1 MAKVQTNLEKNMAEM
16 FDLPVDPVI
25 EEVKEVKP
33 VTNKLDDDFDQS
45 RAGLVDLLVIGKD
58 ALEHALAVAKQ
69 SDDPKAY
76 AVIGD
81 LISKLAD
88 INEQMLDLHLKQ
100 QRHKIIANP
109 RQEQQPQLNTVQPN
123 QPQQI
128 TNQTIFVGNGADLAK
143 LIKQNM
149 ESQQNVI
156 TQE

>member
-1 MAKVQTNLEKNMAEM
+1 MANVLTNLEKNMAEM

-109 RQEQQPQLNTVQPN
+109 RQEPQLNTIQPS
-123 QPQQI
+123 QPQQV

-143 LIKQNM
+143 LIKQNL

-156 TQE
+156 TQEQ